1 MCRHTKMS
9 WGFLNFVPCIECD
22 TWPSPCINVHG
33 MPQIL
38 HCVRS
43 IVGRMENQACRFLV
57 LLDYSQAELHH
68 SVESWVLLIN
78 IECYILMEV
87 EHDTLLFRKMLMKQ
101 KESFDWLTDHDG
113 RWHQPTTRQQRR
125 STNHQWIGSASF
137 SKCSFKVSLPSANW
151 WHCLAVC
158 LGLVVWQNWSYSMDC
173 KTF

>member
-1 MCRHTKMS
+1 M
-9 WGFLNFVPCIECD
+9 
-22 TWPSPCINVHG
+22 
-33 MPQIL
+33 

-43 IVGRMENQACRFLV
+43 IVGRMENQACRLLV

-113 RWHQPTTRQQRR
+113 RRHQPTTRQQRR

-137 SKCSFKVSLPSANW
+137 SKCSFKVSLP
-151 WHCLAVC
+151 CLWIGGTAC
-158 LGLVVWQNWSYSMDC
+158 LPAYCLDLVEWQSWSYSMEC
-173 KTF
+173 KTLKTN